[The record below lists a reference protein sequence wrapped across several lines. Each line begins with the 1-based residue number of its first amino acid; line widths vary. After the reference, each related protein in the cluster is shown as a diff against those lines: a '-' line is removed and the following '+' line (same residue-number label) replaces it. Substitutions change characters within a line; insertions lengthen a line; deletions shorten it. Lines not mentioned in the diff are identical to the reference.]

1 MFSHEL
7 DQWYWP
13 YDIILLIAQDLF
25 DEIEADYF

>member
-13 YDIILLIAQDLF
+13 YDRILLITQDLF